1 MSPQI
6 CKGKLDLIHLQKNS
20 DIMRYY
26 HNASL
31 AERTCS
37 TSDSTKQKAEL
48 KPLCQLPIC
57 TMSDHFPDFTLL
69 KKKGE
74 TFDYVSCFPVHLLS
88 PLPACFTIEEST
100 VKASWFVNS
109 NHTWHCMK
117 IHVQVCFSCT
127 SFHKKFFGL
136 RKVNVKFTLKHK

>member
-1 MSPQI
+1 MQ
-6 CKGKLDLIHLQKNS
+6 
-20 DIMRYY
+20 YY

-37 TSDSTKQKAEL
+37 TSDSTKQKSEL

-74 TFDYVSCFPVHLLS
+74 TFDYVSCFPVHFFHAL
-88 PLPACFTIEEST
+88 A
-100 VKASWFVNS
+100 AS
-109 NHTWHCMK
+109 CMLYNRREHSQGFL
-117 IHVQVCFSCT
+117 IC
-127 SFHKKFFGL
+127 
-136 RKVNVKFTLKHK
+136 